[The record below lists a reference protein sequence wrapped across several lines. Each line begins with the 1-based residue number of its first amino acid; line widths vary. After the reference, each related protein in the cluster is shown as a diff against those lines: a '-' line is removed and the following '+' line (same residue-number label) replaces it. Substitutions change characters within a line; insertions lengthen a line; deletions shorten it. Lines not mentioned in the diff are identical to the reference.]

1 MTENKEGTDHRI
13 VVGIDGSA
21 SSTAALHWA
30 MSQAHTTGGPVE
42 VVIAWEEP
50 ASYGF
55 SYGMAVAMYESDSYE
70 DLAQKVLDGV
80 IADATADDP
89 DHSVRLAGKVIQGH
103 PAQTLL
109 NEAKGADLLVLG
121 RHGHGHGKL
130 TGLLLGSVSD
140 HCLRHS
146 SCPVVLVPAAEA

>member
-1 MTENKEGTDHRI
+1 MTETKEGAEHRI

-21 SSTAALHWA
+21 SATAALHWA
-30 MSQAHTTGGPVE
+30 MDQARTVGGSVD

-80 IADATADDP
+80 MADAGTDDP
-89 DHSVRLAGKVIQGH
+89 THSVKVHGRVIQGH
-103 PAQTLL
+103 PAQSLL
-109 NEAKGADLLVLG
+109 TAAKGADLLVLG

-146 SCPVVLVPAAEA
+146 SCPVVLVPAPE